1 VAGGA
6 AEHGQSV
13 SPEPAGQ
20 RLPDESAGVSAVCE
34 SDSKMQSLTPSD
46 PPPSDPPLVVGAN
59 AVTFNAAGLNSATL
73 TPYNVSMS
81 NAGSLIQAY
90 YIRGEILSTVQDH
103 TFFPSAAGTRIPLTP
118 ATSGGALAQHSINN
132 VIAALGGN

>member
-34 SDSKMQSLTPSD
+34 GDSKMQSLTPSD
-46 PPPSDPPLVVGAN
+46 PPRAGSDDQDG
-59 AVTFNAAGLNSATL
+59 NAAMKAKTTVTNRWLSEAL
-73 TPYNVSMS
+73 HM
-81 NAGSLIQAY
+81 GSLHEVSRQ
-90 YIRGEILSTVQDH
+90 V
-103 TFFPSAAGTRIPLTP
+103 
-118 ATSGGALAQHSINN
+118 
-132 VIAALGGN
+132 AALRRQTTIYKT